1 MDLDNEELEITKLLN
16 GINKNIREIKEILKE
31 K

>member
-16 GINKNIREIKEILKE
+16 GINKNIREIKKILKE

>member
-1 MDLDNEELEITKLLN
+1 MDLDDEELKWTKLLN
-16 GINKNIREIKEILKE
+16 DINKNIREIKKILKE